1 MTYQH
6 SSGKAR
12 LYKQAGSAKWYMDYY
27 DQFGKRRQV
36 STRTTDFD
44 KAKEMLDE
52 QMLVLKL
59 VRENRLDLAPRSFIT
74 VEKAALET
82 IEHLEQRNGRGLK
95 DNKRFLLKIIDQ
107 FGKIGI
113 KKLKR
118 KELYGVY
125 NLEMSETMI
134 RNYNRAFKLLFD
146 YCIDA
151 EYIDV
156 KPELPESRIADKNKR
171 RALTPEQIKALHQR
185 FLVKSETSK
194 NATGKINFILLSLFI
209 KLLHL
214 TGLRYGE
221 LQQITF
227 ADVRP
232 EKIRGVDAYT
242 LVVTKSKT
250 MPRVIIISEDAY
262 RVIQFVKIQ
271 KNLRGLDTKHVFSR
285 EPGVFPDFT
294 NILKEDRN
302 RYKDWYKANNVDD
315 ITLYQLRHT
324 FITEKIKEG
333 KTLFLIAQHCGTSVQ
348 MIEDYYADTIAN
360 TDVNHIFSNDQ
371 FQSELHLKGFMS
383 GAGQEEPDD
392 DDYDDDDDE

>member
-6 SSGKAR
+6 PSGKAR
-12 LYKQAGSAKWYMDYY
+12 LYKQGGSAKWYMDYY

-59 VRENRLDLAPRSFIT
+59 VRENRIDLAPRNFVT

-82 IEHLEQRNGRGLK
+82 IKWLEKRQVKGLK
-95 DNKRFLLKIIDQ
+95 DNTRFLLKIVEKY
-107 FGKIGI
+107 GKTDIRKLMNTDLEEIYDI
-113 KKLKR
+113 K
-118 KELYGVY
+118 
-125 NLEMSETMI
+125 MSETMV
-134 RNYNRAFKLLFD
+134 RNYNRAFKLLFKR
-146 YCIDA
+146 CINLG
-151 EYIDV
+151 YIDV
-156 KPELPESRIADKNKR
+156 KPELPEPRIAEKNKR
-171 RALTPEQIKALHQR
+171 KALTPEQIKALHQR

-227 ADVRP
+227 ADVTP
-232 EKIRGVDAYT
+232 EKIGGVDAYT

-250 MPRVIIISEDAY
+250 LPRVIIICEDAY

-271 KNLRGLDTKHVFSR
+271 KNIRGLDTIHVFSR

-302 RYKDWYKANNVDD
+302 RYKDWYQANNVDD
-315 ITLYQLRHT
+315 VTLYQLRHT

-348 MIEDYYADTIAN
+348 MIEDYYADAIAN

-371 FQSELHLKGFMS
+371 FQSALHLKGLMS
-383 GAGQEEPDD
+383 GADQEEPDD
-392 DDYDDDDDE
+392 DDYDNDDEE

>member
-1 MTYQH
+1 MSYQH
-6 SSGKAR
+6 PTGKAR
-12 LYKQAGSAKWYMDYY
+12 LYKQGGSAKWYMDYY

-36 STRTTDFD
+36 STRTIDFD

-59 VRENRLDLAPRSFIT
+59 VRENRFDLAPRSLIT
-74 VEKAALET
+74 VEKAAQET
-82 IEHLEQRNGRGLK
+82 IKRLEKRQAKGLK
-95 DNKRFLLKIIDQ
+95 DNKRFLLKIVEK
-107 FGKIGI
+107 FGKTDI

-118 KELYGVY
+118 TDLEEVY
-125 NLEMSETMI
+125 DNEMSETMV
-134 RNYNRAFKLLFD
+134 RNYNRAFKLLFNR
-146 YCIDA
+146 CIDLG
-151 EYIDV
+151 YIDV
-156 KPELPESRIADKNKR
+156 KPELPEPRIAEKHKR

-194 NATGKINFILLSLFI
+194 NATGKVNFILLSLFI

-221 LQQITF
+221 LQHIRFQ
-227 ADVRP
+227 DVKP
-232 EKIRGVDAYT
+232 QKIGGVDAYI
-242 LVVTKSKT
+242 LQITKSKT
-250 MPRVIIISEDAY
+250 VMRDVIISEDAY
-262 RVIQFVKIQ
+262 RTIQFVKIQ
-271 KNLRGLDTKHVFSR
+271 KNIRALDTDHVFSR

-302 RYKDWYKANNVDD
+302 RYKDRYKANNVDD

-348 MIEDYYADTIAN
+348 MIEDYYADAIAN
-360 TDVNHIFSNDQ
+360 TDVNHIFSSDQ
-371 FQSELHLKGFMS
+371 FQSALHLKGLMS
-383 GAGQEEPDD
+383 GTDQEEPDD
-392 DDYDDDDDE
+392 DDYDDDEED

>member
-1 MTYQH
+1 MSYQH
-6 SSGKAR
+6 PTGKAR
-12 LYKQAGSAKWYMDYY
+12 LYKQGGSAKWYMDYY

-59 VRENRLDLAPRSFIT
+59 VRENRIDLAPRSFIT
-74 VEKAALET
+74 VEKAAQET
-82 IEHLEQRNGRGLK
+82 IEHLEERNGRGLK

-107 FGKIGI
+107 FGKTDI

-156 KPELPESRIADKNKR
+156 KPELPESRIAEKNKR

-194 NATGKINFILLSLFI
+194 NATGKVNFILLSLFI

-221 LQQITF
+221 LQHIRFQ
-227 ADVRP
+227 DVKP
-232 EKIRGVDAYT
+232 QKIGGVDAYI
-242 LVVTKSKT
+242 LQITKSKT
-250 MPRVIIISEDAY
+250 VVRDVIISEDAY
-262 RVIQFVKIQ
+262 RTVQFIKIQ
-271 KNLRGLDTKHVFSR
+271 KNIRTLDTEHVFSR
-285 EPGVFPDFT
+285 EPGIFPDFT

-333 KTLFLIAQHCGTSVQ
+333 KSLFLLAQHCGTSVQ

-371 FQSELHLKGFMS
+371 FQSALHLKGLMS
-383 GAGQEEPDD
+383 GTDQAEQDNDD
-392 DDYDDDDDE
+392 YYDDDEE